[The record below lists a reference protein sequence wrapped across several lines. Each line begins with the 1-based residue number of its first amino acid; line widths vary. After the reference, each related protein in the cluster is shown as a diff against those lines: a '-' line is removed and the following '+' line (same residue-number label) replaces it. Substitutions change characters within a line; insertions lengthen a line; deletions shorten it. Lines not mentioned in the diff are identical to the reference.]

1 MIKLDGGILEGGGQ
15 ILRLSMC
22 LGALLDKPLSIENI
36 RAGRK
41 KPGLSSQHMTGL
53 KLVNNL
59 CSGLLDGC
67 TLQSTKI
74 EFRPKG
80 GVNVVEAE
88 VSADIGTAGS
98 VCLLAQIALPCI
110 LFNSHAVKLRLLGG
124 TNAGKRIK
132 CVNTKWLLLFYKEND
147 QILYLENEYGL
158 SLPKSIPS

>member
-22 LGALLDKPLSIENI
+22 LGALLDKPLTIENI

-53 KLVNNL
+53 KLVNDL

-110 LFNSHAVKLRLLGG
+110 LFNSHAVKLKLLGG
-124 TNAGKRIK
+124 TNAGKIIEY
-132 CVNTKWLLLFYKEND
+132 VYYLYKVGAD
-147 QILYLENEYGL
+147 VLQG
-158 SLPKSIPS
+158 K